1 MNNKLFYANG
11 KTNKRMNTTR
21 ASGAVRYWVVSGKTA
36 WETDEPNGSQIGS
49 KFDVS
54 SVFGTKYADI
64 FDDAFRK
71 AHEIK
76 NSTPSKLATAK
87 TVATKSDDSRL
98 DKLESNMDDINTALA
113 LILKNQAK

>member
-21 ASGAVRYWVVSGKTA
+21 ASGAVRFWVVSGKTA

-54 SVFGTKYADI
+54 SIFGTKYADV

-71 AHEIK
+71 AHEVK
-76 NSTPSKLATAK
+76 NSAPSKLATKKAEAVTPEVSK
-87 TVATKSDDSRL
+87 LQSDV
-98 DKLESNMDDINTALA
+98 KDIGDALA
-113 LILKNQAK
+113 LILKKLS

>member
-76 NSTPSKLATAK
+76 NSTPSKLATPTK
-87 TVATKSDDSRL
+87 TKSSDDSRL
-98 DKLESNMDDINTALA
+98 DKLEKNLGDISDALA
-113 LILKNQAK
+113 IILKNQAK